1 MRNKKI
7 EVSPEIYRVKIRLDT
22 VTDIANFVLAVSKI
36 KENVYITNGGRLCID
51 GKSFL
56 GLSHARE
63 FDTLYCEC
71 DKDIYHAIY
80 PFLASEVC
88 ENVSHK

>member
-1 MRNKKI
+1 MRSKKI

-63 FDTLYCEC
+63 FDTLFCEC
-71 DKDIYHAIY
+71 NRDISHLI
-80 PFLASEVC
+80 SEFIIT
-88 ENVSHK
+88 E